1 VIRRLLLPAGLLAL
15 AVPSGLGAQDLSAAL
30 ERRADRV
37 PDGKGAWQE
46 TWLVP
51 RSGAVAAGAGDT
63 EFGGRVQVR
72 HDEGRE
78 RIEIRR
84 VVDGKLGPPMV
95 VVGDDDGYWLVTRV
109 GAVPFAGSDPAR
121 DPFVGLVLAGPPGA
135 APPHRTVPATGGIA
149 AVVLRHPL
157 PADFDDDAF
166 AIRRTALSGDR
177 IAGGLSSFSAAGDAE
192 VVASAGA
199 RGVEQ
204 VRTANGTVAVTPDSA
219 AVAWMET
226 QAPSAVDAETFKLE
240 SGLAPY
246 DALPA
251 DAGGGEPAGDAPGAD
266 PAGDAP
272 TSDPAAPASD
282 PDAQAPPAAP
292 GAGR

>member
-1 VIRRLLLPAGLLAL
+1 MIRRLFLSAAIFAL
-15 AVPSGLGAQDLSAAL
+15 AAPSGLGAQDLSAAL

-37 PDGKGAWQE
+37 PDAKGAWQE

-51 RSGAVAAGAGDT
+51 RAGTVAAGAGDT
-63 EFGGRVQVR
+63 EFGGRVWVR

-84 VVDGKLGPPMV
+84 AVNGKLGEPLV

-109 GAVPFAGSDPAR
+109 GAVPLADSDPAR
-121 DPFVGLVLAGPPGA
+121 DPFVRLVLAGPPGA

-157 PADFDDDAF
+157 SADFDDGAF
-166 AIRRTALSGDR
+166 AIRRAALSGDR
-177 IAGGLSSFSAAGDAE
+177 ISSGLSSFSAAGDTE

-204 VRTANGTVAVTPDSA
+204 VRTASGMVTVTPDSM
-219 AVAWMET
+219 AVAWMEE
-226 QAPSAVDAETFKLE
+226 QSPSLADSETFKRE

-246 DALPA
+246 DALPV
-251 DAGGGEPAGDAPGAD
+251 DGD
-266 PAGDAP
+266 
-272 TSDPAAPASD
+272 
-282 PDAQAPPAAP
+282 
-292 GAGR
+292 RR